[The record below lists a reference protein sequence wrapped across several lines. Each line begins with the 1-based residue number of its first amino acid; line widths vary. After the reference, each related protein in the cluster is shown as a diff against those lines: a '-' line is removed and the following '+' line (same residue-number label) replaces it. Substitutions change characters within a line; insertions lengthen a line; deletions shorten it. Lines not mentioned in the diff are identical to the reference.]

1 MKDIVIIDG
10 ARTAIGAFDGSLKD
24 FAVTDLGG
32 MVIEEA
38 LKRSGVAKEAVDEVI
53 MGCVG
58 QIAEDAFMARRS
70 ALKAGLPVSSTA
82 YTVNRLCS
90 SGLQAVVNAV
100 QSIDTEDAEIVV
112 AGGGESMNN
121 LPYYVRKARFGLRMG
136 DSVLEDGLVTAL
148 TDPFSGKH
156 MGTTAENIANQYKI
170 SRDDQDKYAYE
181 SQMKAAKA
189 REDGLFADEIM
200 PITVRRKKEEFVF
213 DTDEHIRANT
223 TIERLAKLRP
233 AFVENGS
240 VTAGNAS
247 GINDGAA
254 AVVMMTADKAA
265 ELGLTPKLR
274 VVSYAAAGVEPGVM
288 GTGPIPAV
296 KKALERAGMKKEDI
310 GVFELNEAF
319 AVQAICCIRE
329 LGLDESKV
337 NPHGGAIAMGHPI
350 GGTGAILTV
359 KMMYH
364 MQRDDIKYGLET
376 LCIGGGQGLA
386 VIYEKI

>member
-1 MKDIVIIDG
+1 MKDIVIVDG
-10 ARTAIGAFDGSLKD
+10 ARTAIGAFSGSLKD
-24 FAVTDLGG
+24 FSVTDLGG
-32 MVIEEA
+32 MAIEEA
-38 LKRSGVAKEAVDEVI
+38 LKRAGVEKDAVDEVI

-58 QIAEDAFMARRS
+58 QVAEDAFMARRS
-70 ALKAGLPVSSTA
+70 ALKAGLPVTSTA

-90 SGLQAVVNAV
+90 SGLQAVVNAA
-100 QSIDTEDAEIVV
+100 QAIDTGDASIVV
-112 AGGGESMNN
+112 AGGGESMDN

-170 SRDDQDKYAYE
+170 SREDQDKFAYE

-189 REDGLFADEIM
+189 REDGLFKDEIF
-200 PITVRRKKEEFVF
+200 PVTVKRKKEEFVF
-213 DTDEHIRANT
+213 DTDEHIRPDT
-223 TIERLAKLRP
+223 TLEKLGRLRP

-247 GINDGAA
+247 GINDAA
-254 AVVMMTADKAA
+254 AAMVMMSADKAK

-274 VVSYAAAGVEPGVM
+274 VVAYAVAGVEPGVM

-296 KKALERAGMKKEDI
+296 KKALDRAGMKKEDI
-310 GVFELNEAF
+310 GLYELNEAF

-337 NPHGGAIAMGHPI
+337 NPHGGAIALGHPI
-350 GGTGAILTV
+350 GATGAILTV

-364 MQRDDIKYGLET
+364 MHRDDIKYGLET